1 MCVTLVISR
10 AARVETIGQECD
22 ADVVFVCDAA
32 AHQRHDIDLVLLDDA
47 HIGHEDIAG
56 NWRFLRGIWPII
68 SAREYTVVDYTVS
81 DAGCECGPT
90 LRQPAE
96 VTSNDPDVLRAALIR
111 ESSEHRRAECRA
123 NMQTEVVKLAL
134 DLLVREPDIEGFF
147 GALTKEIVEESESHK
162 CAVWLIDETGTR
174 CDLWMA
180 YVKDHLFNPRKDD
193 WNTVG
198 PGKMQFPCES
208 LAAHL
213 FQYRPGWTQTIE
225 YVADDARLPEDIRT
239 FVCRMGSA
247 TTIATPLV
255 LSNTNL
261 GWITVSSPGDPHPE
275 TQWWR
280 IAVLE
285 AVALQAALAL
295 HQSRLLES
303 NRREERRKAVLEER
317 NRLARDIHDNL
328 AQGFAAILMQLQAAQ
343 RESGALPLSVATSVE
358 TAGELARTH
367 LADARRSVGA
377 LRPNVGP
384 GEDITAAL
392 KRLAKLGQRT
402 ANTPIDLVVDELPRL
417 GDAVEREII
426 SIAQE
431 ALTNA
436 VRHSRAKRITIRA
449 SAIQSV
455 GLRLSVADDGRGIM
469 RDHSPSGF
477 GMTSMQ
483 ERADKIGASL
493 TIVTAPRS
501 GTEVVLAWE
510 PSWLPTQVHV
520 AS

>member
-1 MCVTLVISR
+1 MNT
-10 AARVETIGQECD
+10 ANNT
-22 ADVVFVCDAA
+22 
-32 AHQRHDIDLVLLDDA
+32 
-47 HIGHEDIAG
+47 
-56 NWRFLRGIWPII
+56 
-68 SAREYTVVDYTVS
+68 
-81 DAGCECGPT
+81 GCECGPT
-90 LRQPAE
+90 VRQPAE
-96 VTSNDPDVLRAALIR
+96 LASTDPDVLRAALLR
-111 ESSEHRRAECRA
+111 ESNERRRAECRA
-123 NMQTEVVKLAL
+123 DMQTEVVKLAL

-147 GALTKEIVEESESHK
+147 GALTKEMVEESESHT

-180 YVKDHLFNPRKDD
+180 YIQDHLFNPRKDD
-193 WNTVG
+193 WNKVG
-198 PGKMQFPCES
+198 PGKMRFPCEV
-208 LAAHL
+208 LGHHL
-213 FQYRPGWTQTIE
+213 FEYRPGWSETIE
-225 YVADDARLPEDIRT
+225 YVTQDERLPEEIRT
-239 FVCRMGSA
+239 FVKGMGSA
-247 TTIATPLV
+247 TIVATPLV
-255 LSNTNL
+255 LSSGNL
-261 GWITVSSPGDPHPE
+261 GWMTISSPGDPEPE

-280 IAVLE
+280 VAVME
-285 AVALQAALAL
+285 AVARQAALAL
-295 HQSRLLES
+295 HQSRLLDA
-303 NRREERRKAVLEER
+303 NRREERRKAILEER

-343 RESGALPLSVATSVE
+343 RESGGTLPLSVATSVE
-358 TAGELARTH
+358 TAVELARTH
-367 LADARRSVGA
+367 LAEARRSVGA

-392 KRLAKLGQRT
+392 KRLAELGQRT
-402 ANTPIDLVVDELPRL
+402 ANTPVDLVVDELPRL
-417 GDAVEREII
+417 GDTVEREII
-426 SIAQE
+426 GIAQE

-469 RDHSPSGF
+469 RDQPASGF